1 MAKLKRTAQYYATHP
16 EAKRRKAAYD
26 KEHNQKPEQ
35 RKKRSELVKI
45 NREKGTYG
53 NGDGKDFDHAKGKMV
68 DASTNRGRGND
79 GTKGDKK
86 ARGKKVKRKAR
97 K

>member
-16 EAKRRKAAYD
+16 EARAKKAKYD
-26 KEHNQKPEQ
+26 KEHNRKPEN

>member
-16 EAKRRKAAYD
+16 EARAKKAKYD
-26 KEHNQKPEQ
+26 KEHNRKPEN

-68 DASTNRGRGND
+68 DASTNRGRGSD
-79 GTKGDKK
+79 GTAGDKK
-86 ARGKKVKRKAR
+86 ARGKKVKRK
-97 K
+97 KK